1 MGSTENKDQPQ
12 KKAPDTPKAPTGPIN
27 PNEPG
32 GAQERSRPA
41 ATKVAHK
48 KTQTLTGCLQKADGA
63 NEYNLTTG
71 KGGTWEIKSDSVDL
85 APHVGKTVTVTG
97 VVSNAKMH
105 GMKEDAKEEAKE
117 HGMDKKEKEHG
128 HLTAT
133 DVKMVS
139 ETCKR

>member
-1 MGSTENKDQPQ
+1 MKLKIVMAVLALFMFAGVTGLAAAQDT
-12 KKAPDTPKAPTGPIN
+12 KKPT
-27 PNEPG
+27 
-32 GAQERSRPA
+32 
-41 ATKVAHK
+41 HK
-48 KTQTLTGCLQKADGA
+48 KTRTLTGCLQKGDDA

-85 APHVGKTVTVTG
+85 APHVGHTVTVTG

-117 HGMDKKEKEHG
+117 HGMDKKAKEHG
-128 HLTAT
+128 HLTVT

-139 ETCKR
+139 DSCKK